1 MSKTQVV
8 TLRVP
13 VELKKR
19 LESEAHLQGVSMN
32 NLANY
37 LLTTQITQLEALST
51 IEARMANKSYAELKN
66 KVNQMFDSIQE
77 NKNIPSWDALH

>member
-1 MSKTQVV
+1 MNKTQVV

-13 VELKKR
+13 AELKQR

-37 LLTTQITQLEALST
+37 LLTTQISLLEALST
-51 IEARMANKSYAELKN
+51 IEARMANKSYIELK
-66 KVNQMFDSIQE
+66 KRVNEVLNSVQK
-77 NKNIPSWDALH
+77 NNNIPVWDQID

>member
-13 VELKKR
+13 AELKQR

-37 LLTTQITQLEALST
+37 LLTTQISLLEALST
-51 IEARMANKSYAELKN
+51 IEARMANKSYIELK
-66 KVNQMFDSIQE
+66 KRVNEVLNSVQK
-77 NKNIPSWDALH
+77 NNNIPVWDQID